1 MNKFSL
7 FLCTVA
13 LTSAVIQA
21 KVQTIKPVQS
31 DIFYEIARGNK
42 KSIKTWLK
50 SKPDLSIRND
60 KGQTVLAVAALTG
73 QRDLVKMF
81 VKAGAVI
88 NAVDSEGKT
97 ALDHAV
103 EFGHVKMICDLVKC
117 GGKVTTSQNLYHLK
131 SVMKDR
137 AFSLFVRFGILFL
150 VGGLI
155 FVPIFILSSCALA
168 ISSTAYTIV
177 ASSLLVIGAAVYYPY
192 FFSLPFRA
200 WSWNNAVQQN
210 WMLQSGNVISLN

>member
-137 AFSLFVRFGILFL
+137 AFSLFVRFAILFL

-155 FVPIFILSSCALA
+155 FVPIFILSS
-168 ISSTAYTIV
+168 
-177 ASSLLVIGAAVYYPY
+177 
-192 FFSLPFRA
+192 
-200 WSWNNAVQQN
+200 
-210 WMLQSGNVISLN
+210 